1 MKLRKRVLLLTISG
15 LSACSYPYGYH
26 DPAPDT
32 CDGAPGCAVSAIYS
46 GVIKTKRRFSLTVLG
61 GTDKTLPSLSSDR
74 FAMPLVAVKTYICF
88 CVLSICAP
96 STII

>member
-46 GVIKTKRRFSLTVLG
+46 GVIKTKPKAGQKCADMSG
-61 GTDKTLPSLSSDR
+61 DKKR
-74 FAMPLVAVKTYICF
+74 ECVAQVE
-88 CVLSICAP
+88 SIKRSIENAKKQP
-96 STII
+96 Q

>member
-46 GVIKTKRRFSLTVLG
+46 GVIKTKPKEGQKCADMSGEKKREC
-61 GTDKTLPSLSSDR
+61 
-74 FAMPLVAVKTYICF
+74 VAQVE
-88 CVLSICAP
+88 SIKRSIENAKKQP
-96 STII
+96 Q